1 MNPLFIVIFV
11 FLLLQGMNVI
21 FFFKRVRQLR
31 EEGEEV
37 LFVKK
42 FLISISAFTI
52 LMISLSTLFWYNV

>member
-1 MNPLFIVIFV
+1 VNPLFIVIFV